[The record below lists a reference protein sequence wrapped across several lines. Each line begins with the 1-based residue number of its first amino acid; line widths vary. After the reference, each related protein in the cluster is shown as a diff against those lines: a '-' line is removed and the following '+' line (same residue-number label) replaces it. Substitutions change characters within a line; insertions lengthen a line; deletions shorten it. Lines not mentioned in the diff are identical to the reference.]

1 MSIAE
6 ILTAKGRA
14 ADLLSSARDAFLAQG
29 YKATSVSELA
39 ERSGISMAHI
49 YNFYPSKLDLV
60 CAVLGAEVAKLV
72 ARLETATDPNAS
84 ASARLSKF
92 LLMEFEETYR
102 LLALYSGLSD
112 CLKVV
117 QIKRPEHYEELF
129 RLVRQ
134 PMYTILHSGNL
145 AEEFDLRE
153 VNHVARHIHAAT
165 MKFRFPQLYSS
176 EPYEVQRKECIGVIK
191 LILRGVE
198 RR

>member
-14 ADLLSSARDAFLAQG
+14 ADLLSAARDAFLAQG

-60 CAVLGAEVAKLV
+60 CAVVSAEAVKLV
-72 ARLETATDPNAS
+72 ARLETTMDPNAS

-102 LLALYSGLSD
+102 LLASHNGLSD
-112 CLKVV
+112 CLKIIQV
-117 QIKRPEHYEELF
+117 KRTEHYHELF

-134 PMYTILHSGNL
+134 PIYTILNSGNL

-153 VNHVARHIHAAT
+153 ISQVTRYIHAAT
-165 MKFRFPQLYSS
+165 MKFRFPQLHSS
-176 EPYEVQRKECIGVIK
+176 DPYELQRKECIGVIK

>member
-14 ADLLSSARDAFLAQG
+14 ADLLAAARDAFLTQG
-29 YKATSVSELA
+29 YKKTSVSEIA
-39 ERSGISMAHI
+39 DASGISMAHI
-49 YNFYPSKLDLV
+49 YNFYPSKIDLA
-60 CAVLGAEVAKLV
+60 CAVVAAEVVKLV

-92 LLMEFEETYR
+92 LMMEFEETYR
-102 LLALYSGLSD
+102 LLELNKGLAD
-112 CLKVV
+112 CLQVLE
-117 QIKRPEHYEELF
+117 QKRPEDFEELF

-134 PMYTILHSGNL
+134 PMHTILHSGNL

-153 VNHVARHIHAAT
+153 VSQVARHIHAAT
-165 MKFRFPQLYSS
+165 MKFRFPQLHSH
-176 EPYEVQRKECIGVIK
+176 EPYEMQRKECIGVIK
-191 LILRGVE
+191 LVLRGVE